1 MTAQK
6 KRRSNMKCINTV
18 DAVGHVLCHDITRI
32 VKDVTKDT
40 AFRKG
45 HIVTE
50 EDIPVLLSLGKDH
63 LYRMFS
69 VSAYFRTVGID
80 RHSFFY
86 HVITGCYQMIL
97 SFNFYNADSARS
109 NFIDIF

>member
-69 VSAYFRTVGID
+69 VSAYFRTIGID
-80 RHSFFY
+80 RHSFFN
-86 HVITGCYQMIL
+86 HVVT
-97 SFNFYNADSARS
+97 
-109 NFIDIF
+109 

>member
-69 VSAYFRTVGID
+69 ISSYFWTVCID
-80 RHSFFY
+80 RHSFFN
-86 HVITGCYQMIL
+86 HVVT
-97 SFNFYNADSARS
+97 
-109 NFIDIF
+109 